1 MRVLIIEDVK
11 AIALMHGGDVF
22 VRSDHG
28 MNTFGIHLPV

>member
-1 MRVLIIEDVK
+1 MRVLIIEDFK
-11 AIALMHGGDVF
+11 AIALMGDVF